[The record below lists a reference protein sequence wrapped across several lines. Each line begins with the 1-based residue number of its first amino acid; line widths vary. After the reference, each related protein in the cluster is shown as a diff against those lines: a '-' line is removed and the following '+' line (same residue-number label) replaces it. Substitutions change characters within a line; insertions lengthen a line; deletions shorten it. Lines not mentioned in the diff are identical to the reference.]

1 MGRRPVIGVMTC
13 ARPKHEKTPEY
24 LELAVGQKYMQPLL
38 DREALPFPIPNFGEQ
53 TPFDAIM
60 EQIDGL
66 LLTGSLS
73 NVHPD
78 RYAGDI
84 SAKSYPLDPHR
95 DACTWGLLDRCIAQG
110 KPVFALC
117 RGFQELNVYTGGSLD
132 QMVHEVPGRIDHRS
146 PTSSVPEIKYG
157 AWQRVEVTPGGT
169 LAQALDSSA
178 PIIINSLHL
187 QGVDRVGEGVTVEAT
202 ASDGLVEALSIDRA
216 TAFCLG
222 VQWHPEALPENPVS
236 VALFDAFVAA
246 CVDARDG

>member
-60 EQIDGL
+60 DQIDGL

-84 SAKSYPLDPHR
+84 SAKSYPLDPTGTPAR
-95 DACTWGLLDRCIAQG
+95 GVCWIAVSR
-110 KPVFALC
+110 KA
-117 RGFQELNVYTGGSLD
+117 
-132 QMVHEVPGRIDHRS
+132 S
-146 PTSSVPEIKYG
+146 P
-157 AWQRVEVTPGGT
+157 
-169 LAQALDSSA
+169 
-178 PIIINSLHL
+178 
-187 QGVDRVGEGVTVEAT
+187 
-202 ASDGLVEALSIDRA
+202 
-216 TAFCLG
+216 CL
-222 VQWHPEALPENPVS
+222 PC
-236 VALFDAFVAA
+236 VAA
-246 CVDARDG
+246 FRS

>member
-60 EQIDGL
+60 DQIDGL

-117 RGFQELNVYTGGSLD
+117 RGFQELNVYAGGSLD

-146 PTSSVPEIKYG
+146 P
-157 AWQRVEVTPGGT
+157 RGG
-169 LAQALDSSA
+169 
-178 PIIINSLHL
+178 
-187 QGVDRVGEGVTVEAT
+187 
-202 ASDGLVEALSIDRA
+202 DG
-216 TAFCLG
+216 
-222 VQWHPEALPENPVS
+222 
-236 VALFDAFVAA
+236 
-246 CVDARDG
+246 